1 MELLERYNELTKG
14 LLQSSLAAT
23 TEKQL
28 LQIEAVTSALYRH
41 IQKKGEEFEF
51 TPQAIMA
58 VVYSLTMSIT
68 EIMIE
73 ELSDEREI
81 TEEDIEEISE
91 AIQKNDGEIL

>member
-51 TPQAIMA
+51 TPQAVMA

-68 EIMIE
+68 EVMIE
-73 ELSDEREI
+73 ELSDEPEI
-81 TEEDIEEISE
+81 TVEDIKEINK
-91 AIQKNDGEIL
+91 AIQKNEDEVL